1 MPAPLRVPRRTLLRA
16 TGGLLAALL
25 ASLAVVLVWVSPA
38 SAHASLVSSN
48 PKAGVVLQRAPAK
61 VSFTFDEK
69 LGTPAVIVVT
79 GPDGTRVDHGPTHV
93 AANVADVAVSVAQK
107 GSYDAAYRVVSADGH
122 PVAGQVTFS
131 FQAKGGNPGSA
142 AGATGQNGQA
152 GQAGHAGHGNQSVGI
167 GRGWIVGGLALT
179 ALVVGVGMILLRP
192 FGTEGREP

>member
-1 MPAPLRVPRRTLLRA
+1 MPRRTLLRA
-16 TGGLLAALL
+16 IGGLLAAL
-25 ASLAVVLVWVSPA
+25 AVVLVWMSPA

-93 AANVADVAVSVAQK
+93 AGTTADVAVSVAQK

-122 PVAGQVTFS
+122 PVAGQVSFS
-131 FQAKGGNPGSA
+131 YQSRGGNPGSA
-142 AGATGQNGQA
+142 AGATGQTGL
-152 GQAGHAGHGNQSVGI
+152 AGHAGHGNQSVGI

-179 ALVVGVGMILLRP
+179 ALVVGVGMVLLRP